1 MNIKTIE
8 CFKVNIPFQR
18 KFVISHSARKHSESV
33 FVNVALGNGIL
44 GWGESLPRP
53 YVTGERQESVVKV
66 LNKVYIPV
74 VKKWDIKSYDE
85 VINRL
90 KALKTSRETNCALCA
105 LEIALLDAFGKHF
118 DKSVRY
124 VFGGVKNTRVIYSGA
139 VSAEKDI
146 LRLLAELK
154 SFGIKFVKVKV
165 GRGDDLKRLRLVRR
179 IMGDEIDM
187 RIDANCAWTVKET
200 LDTIEKLN
208 EFTISAI
215 EQPVKTQEELNT
227 VAKKTSIP
235 IIADESVCSL
245 EEAKKLKNVILDIR
259 LSKCGGILKSLELVE
274 HAQKNNMKCMLG
286 CHIGESGILSAAGRH
301 FACGV
306 DDLVYLEGSYNRF
319 LLKYDV
325 TKEDLTFGRG
335 GVGKPISGYG
345 LGVEVNYQNA
355 A

>member
-1 MNIKTIE
+1 VNIKTIE
-8 CFKVNIPFQR
+8 CFKVNIPFKR

-53 YVTGERQESVVKV
+53 YVTGETQESVVKV

-105 LEIALLDAFGKHF
+105 LEIALLDALGK
-118 DKSVRY
+118 
-124 VFGGVKNTRVIYSGA
+124 
-139 VSAEKDI
+139 
-146 LRLLAELK
+146 
-154 SFGIKFVKVKV
+154 
-165 GRGDDLKRLRLVRR
+165 
-179 IMGDEIDM
+179 
-187 RIDANCAWTVKET
+187 
-200 LDTIEKLN
+200 
-208 EFTISAI
+208 
-215 EQPVKTQEELNT
+215 
-227 VAKKTSIP
+227 
-235 IIADESVCSL
+235 
-245 EEAKKLKNVILDIR
+245 
-259 LSKCGGILKSLELVE
+259 
-274 HAQKNNMKCMLG
+274 
-286 CHIGESGILSAAGRH
+286 H

-306 DDLVYLEGSYNRF
+306 DDLVYLEGSYNHF
-319 LLKYDV
+319 LLKYDI